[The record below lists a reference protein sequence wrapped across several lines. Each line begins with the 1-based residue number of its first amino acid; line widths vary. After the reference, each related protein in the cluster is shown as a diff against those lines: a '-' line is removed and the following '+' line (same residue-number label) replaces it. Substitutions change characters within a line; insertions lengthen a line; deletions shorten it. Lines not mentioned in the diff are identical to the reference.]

1 MKAFWHA
8 LEQRLPVQKF
18 LKKHLLN
25 YQVPRSLNF
34 WYVFG
39 LLALIFM
46 VNQYISGMWLT
57 MFYVP
62 TISKAFFSVQS
73 IMHEVPSG
81 WFIRYLHTTG
91 ASFLFIVMYLHMVRG
106 FLYGSYHKPRE
117 LVWVIGV
124 LLLAI
129 LYIQSFL
136 GYVLPWGQMSFWGAE
151 VVTSAL
157 KSVPWIGDGLVQ
169 WIRGGSEVG
178 GPLLQRFFALHV
190 VIFPILILYIIK
202 LHVVAIRYVG
212 SSTPVK
218 TSTTPKTM
226 RFFPDHLAK
235 EAFAAL
241 LVITLFFAV
250 VFFFPTLGGIFI
262 EHLNAIP
269 ADRLITPSPIHPP
282 WYLTPYFAILRSV
295 PDLFLGLLITAFAFL
310 VWFLLPLLDRS
321 RHRLLKDKSVAFK
334 VMLILFG
341 LNFITLGILGWY
353 ELSPLSLWISRCCSV
368 FYFIFFITMPFFSRE
383 RLRC

>member
-1 MKAFWHA
+1 MKGLWQA
-8 LEQRLPVQKF
+8 LEKRLPIQQF
-18 LKKHLLN
+18 IKKHILH
-25 YQVPRSLNF
+25 YQVPQSLNF

-57 MFYVP
+57 MFYIP
-62 TISKAFFSVQS
+62 TVSKAFFSVQT

-106 FLYGSYHKPRE
+106 FLYGSYQKPRE
-117 LVWVIGV
+117 LVWVVGV

-129 LYIQSFL
+129 LYIQAFL

-157 KSVPWIGDGLVQ
+157 KSIPLIGEDLVQ
-169 WIRGGSEVG
+169 WIRGGSVVA
-178 GPLLQRFFALHV
+178 GPLLQRFFAMHV
-190 VIFPILILYIIK
+190 VIFPIIILYVIK

-212 SSTPVK
+212 SSTPKKQTEPVK
-218 TSTTPKTM
+218 TI
-226 RFFPDHLAK
+226 RFFPDHIAK

-241 LVITLFFAV
+241 LVITVFFAV
-250 VFFFPTLGGIFI
+250 IFFFPSLGGIFI
-262 EHLNAIP
+262 EHINAIP
-269 ADRLITPSPIHPP
+269 ADPTITPSPIHPP
-282 WYLTPYFAILRSV
+282 WYITPYFAILRSV
-295 PDLFLGLLITAFAFL
+295 PNLFLGLILTFFAFI

-321 RHRLLKDKSVAFK
+321 PHRLLEEKSFGFK
-334 VMLILFG
+334 CMLILFG
-341 LNFITLGILGWY
+341 LNFIGLGVLGWF
-353 ELSPLSLWISRCCSV
+353 ELSTWTLWVSRFCSL
-368 FYFIFFITMPFFSRE
+368 FYFLFFISLPFFSRE
-383 RLRC
+383 RP